1 MRRQSEKYMIIPI
14 KALNFTMKIKIVLQT
29 YLFINLRDINI
40 FLMVLIL
47 KVSDNNVQVHYLF

>member
-1 MRRQSEKYMIIPI
+1 MRRQSEKYIMPI

>member
-1 MRRQSEKYMIIPI
+1 MRRQSEKYMIMPI
-14 KALNFTMKIKIVLQT
+14 KAFTMKIKIVLQT